1 MIVSDPKQ
9 CIVSELNMNLLQG
22 KDNKANGVQVNKKEK
37 LQWNGNND
45 AIRNK

>member
-37 LQWNGNND
+37 LE
-45 AIRNK
+45 